1 MDKRKKEMKK
11 LIEKRTADGV
21 KMLLETLTRNWYDT
35 AALLDE
41 FEATHTEY
49 ERDQSRQYDALVAGH
64 YALKDAID
72 SINNRLN
79 KIDHEQTI
87 SKSGKRG

>member
-1 MDKRKKEMKK
+1 MKK

-72 SINNRLN
+72 KINNRLN
-79 KIDHEQTI
+79 KRDDGSRKNI
-87 SKSGKRG
+87 